1 MDPTPFAE
9 LAAVDRLVHEPSR
22 LAILSALLACAE
34 ADFRYLLSVT
44 GLTKGNL
51 SSHLSKLEAGGLVAV
66 EKGYEGKIPWTR
78 ARLTAGRAQP
88 GRGALARTSNG
99 CAARRSAGADPL
111 RGGRVASQ
119 IEAATSGSLRWKSGT
134 ARRSSACARTARW

>member
-1 MDPTPFAE
+1 MDQTPFAE

-34 ADFRYLLSVT
+34 ADFQYLLAVT

-66 EKGYEGKIPWTR
+66 EKGFAGKIPWTR
-78 ARLTAGRAQP
+78 ARLTEQGRA
-88 GRGALARTSNG
+88 RVEAHWRDLERLRAR
-99 CAARRSAGADPL
+99 ARRW
-111 RGGRVASQ
+111 R
-119 IEAATSGSLRWKSGT
+119 
-134 ARRSSACARTARW
+134 